1 MTHSLVPTTARRKR
15 AGLVGCAF
23 TTTLTAALATL
34 TAIALLPLTGCT
46 NNRGYSTSPYV
57 DMGGLPRDT
66 AASEQLARRAA
77 EIIDSDP
84 PNPAAAEKLLREA
97 LALDLYNGPAH
108 NNLGTLLLM
117 RGDLYE
123 AASEFEWA
131 KKLLPGHPDPR
142 VNLALTLERAGRT
155 DDALATYDAALEV
168 YPHHLA
174 ATQGLVRLQLR
185 CGRAD
190 DRTVAMLHEVAMRG
204 ETDQWRA
211 WAAAQGAL
219 RGR

>member
-1 MTHSLVPTTARRKR
+1 MTPSLAATTARRTR
-15 AGLVGCAF
+15 AAHVGGEFTITLAASLAGVALVS
-23 TTTLTAALATL
+23 
-34 TAIALLPLTGCT
+34 LTGCT
-46 NNRGYSTSPYV
+46 NTGGYSTSPYT
-57 DMGGLPRDT
+57 DMGGVPRDT
-66 AASEQLARRAA
+66 AASERLALRAA
-77 EIIDSDP
+77 DVIEADP
-84 PNPAAAEKLLREA
+84 PAAEKLLREA

-108 NNLGTLLLM
+108 NNLGTLLLT

-155 DDALATYDAALEV
+155 DEALATYDAALEV
-168 YPHHLA
+168 YPNHLG

-185 CGRAD
+185 SGRAD
-190 DRTVAMLHEVAMRG
+190 DRTLAMLQEVAMRG
-204 ETDQWRA
+204 ESDQWRS
-211 WAAAQGAL
+211 WAAAQVAL

>member
-1 MTHSLVPTTARRKR
+1 M
-15 AGLVGCAF
+15 
-23 TTTLTAALATL
+23 LTAALVVA
-34 TAIALLPLTGCT
+34 ALLALTGCT
-46 NNRGYSTSPYV
+46 QTGGYSTSPYT

-77 EIIDSDP
+77 EVIDTD
-84 PNPAAAEKLLREA
+84 PAAAEKLLREA

-108 NNLGTLLLM
+108 NNLGTLLLT

-168 YPHHLA
+168 YPNHLA
-174 ATQGLVRLQLR
+174 VTQGLVRLQLR
-185 CGRAD
+185 SGRAD
-190 DRTVAMLHEVAMRG
+190 DRTLAMLQEVVMRG
-204 ETDQWRA
+204 ESDQWRT
-211 WAAAQGAL
+211 WAAAQGVL